1 MTAVEHAGHEAA
13 HDPHEGHP
21 TDLTYIKVALFL
33 AFITAAEVAVSYTD
47 IDAIA
52 QIALL
57 IPMMVVKFAT
67 VVMFFMHLRFDS
79 KVFRYF
85 FVAGLMFATICYLVI
100 LTTFHFWSGG

>member
-67 VVMFFMHLRFDS
+67 VVSYFMHLKFDN
-79 KVFRYF
+79 KLFTYVFYM
-85 FVAGLMFATICYLVI
+85 GLLLAFGVYLGA
-100 LTTFHFWSGG
+100 LTTFHFWNK